1 MWHARITF
9 RNHFNN
15 RLNFLLS
22 SCFLFFCL
30 LQLSPKSP
38 GNLAR
43 GQSSKRISF
52 ARCLVKK
59 KKHTH
64 ERRRKE
70 RKTALALIGER
81 SSHSFAL
88 PCSLASPWFRVIGS
102 TFVQWRILNS
112 SSLNY
117 TTMDVQCSTHIDLH
131 LDIGTHGF
139 AVLKRARVS
148 HAVYARYV

>member
-1 MWHARITF
+1 MARA
-9 RNHFNN
+9 NN
-15 RLNFLLS
+15 ISQSFQQSIKFS
-22 SCFLFFCL
+22 SFFLFPCSFL

-59 KKHTH
+59 KKTHT
-64 ERRRKE
+64 RKKKKRKE
-70 RKTALALIGER
+70 NSMALSGER

-131 LDIGTHGF
+131 IDYRSLT
-139 AVLKRARVS
+139 AS
-148 HAVYARYV
+148 WC